1 MMKYLIIFL
10 SIYFFT
16 SQNIYAQ
23 SIDLR
28 NKIGQMIMVGFT
40 GKFIPQSLKEDLQ
53 QRNLG
58 GVIYFAQNISSP
70 SQLKLLSDSLYILG
84 NSTAL
89 LAIDQEGGLVAR
101 LNKSTGYESTYS
113 AYKLGTLINKEDS
126 TRFYARKMAEWM
138 KNADINVDFAPVVD
152 VNVNPLSPAIGK
164 NERSYSKN
172 PDSVYFH
179 TSWFIDELNKKNII
193 TTLKH
198 FPGHGSAMQDSHLGF
213 TDITSTWADSE
224 LVPYQRLINQGYKD
238 FIMSGHLYNKNLD
251 SIYPASLSKIIITDL
266 LRKKLAFQ
274 GLVITDE
281 LFMKAITNNYTFDQA
296 VELAVNAGNDIL
308 LFSTNIHNN
317 ASLVEEV
324 ISIIEKKVNEGKI
337 LSSRIDESYS
347 RIIDLKRRHLIINSI
362 VQNSQVVP
370 SKVSITNYP
379 NPFNPDTRIRFS
391 IPASTNSSKTL
402 VQLKI
407 FDIIGREITT
417 LINEPREAGTY
428 EIEFS
433 ALKGNINLSSGVYF
447 CLLKAGNY
455 IESRKIFYLK

>member
-1 MMKYLIIFL
+1 MKYLFIFL
-10 SIYFFT
+10 SICFLT
-16 SQNIYAQ
+16 IQNIYAQ

-28 NKIGQMIMVGFT
+28 NKIGQMIMVGFN

-53 QRNLG
+53 VKNLG
-58 GVIYFAQNISSP
+58 GVIYFGQNITNP
-70 SQLKLLSDSLYILG
+70 NQIKLLSDSIYQLG
-84 NSTAL
+84 NNSVF

-101 LNKSTGYESTYS
+101 LNKSTGYEATYS

-126 TRFYARKMAEWM
+126 TRFHTKKMAEWL
-138 KNADINVDFAPVVD
+138 KNAGINVDFAPVVD

-213 TDITSTWADSE
+213 TDITTTWADSE

-251 SIYPASLSKIIITDL
+251 SIYPASLSRIVITDL
-266 LRKKLAFQ
+266 LRNKLAYQ
-274 GLVITDE
+274 GLIITDE

-296 VELAVNAGNDIL
+296 VELAVNAGNDML

-337 LSSRIDESYS
+337 LSSRIDESYN
-347 RIIDLKRRHLIINSI
+347 RIIDLKKRHSIINSI
-362 VQNSQVVP
+362 AQNSTEKS
-370 SKVSITNYP
+370 SKISISNYP
-379 NPFNPDTRIRFS
+379 NPFNPVTIIKFS
-391 IPASTNSSKTL
+391 IPASSTSSKTF

-407 FDIIGREITT
+407 FDIIGRDITT
-417 LINEPREAGTY
+417 LINEPKETGTY
-428 EIEFS
+428 EVEFS
-433 ALKGNINLSSGVYF
+433 ALKNNINLSSGVYICF
-447 CLLKAGNY
+447 LRAGNN